1 MFSRAQQLEVEEEF
15 FAKQDAI
22 RERYAHELEDIKRDE
37 LIEQDWH
44 DYMNRVHAA
53 GYTDAED
60 YEMYWK
66 RVFEYGN
73 RQQI

>member
-1 MFSRAQQLEVEEEF
+1 KHA
-15 FAKQDAI
+15 
-22 RERYAHELEDIKRDE
+22 E

-44 DYMNRVHAA
+44 DYMTRVHAA

-60 YEMYWK
+60 YELYWE
-66 RVFEYGN
+66 RVYEYGS

>member
-1 MFSRAQQLEVEEEF
+1 MFSRAQQLEVEEEY

-22 RERYAHELEDIKRDE
+22 RERYAHELEDIKHDE

-60 YEMYWK
+60 YELYWK
-66 RVFEYGN
+66 RVFEYGS